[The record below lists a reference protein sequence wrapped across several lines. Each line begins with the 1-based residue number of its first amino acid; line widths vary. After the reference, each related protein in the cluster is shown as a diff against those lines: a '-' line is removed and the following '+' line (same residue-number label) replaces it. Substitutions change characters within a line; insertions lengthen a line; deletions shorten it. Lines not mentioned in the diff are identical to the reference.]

1 MTRPSNRTKLTPLR
15 KTFAWPVVMQS
26 LLVAL
31 VVGLILNI
39 INQGPEIIAGKP
51 VNLMRLVLTFAV
63 PFFVASYGAYSA
75 FSADELDDQ

>member
-39 INQGPEIIAGKP
+39 NQGPEIIAGKP
-51 VNLMRLVLTFAV
+51 VDLMRLVLTFAV